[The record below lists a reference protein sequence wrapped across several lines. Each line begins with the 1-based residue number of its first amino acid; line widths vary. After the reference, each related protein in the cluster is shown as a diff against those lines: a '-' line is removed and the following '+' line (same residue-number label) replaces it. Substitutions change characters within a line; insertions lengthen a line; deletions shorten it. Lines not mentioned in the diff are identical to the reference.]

1 MGSIADQ
8 NRQSVL
14 FVDGNLNISTKGWK
28 SEYVPTER
36 VSKQNELQL
45 LGNHPSTVTVQN
57 IPPMVEKTEMCEP
70 IEAKTMPVRN
80 KAQPLN
86 CEIINNIQAAQKVI
100 NIPIQRLDLGDVEM
114 EDVAKKSMNEMNE
127 RNSNN
132 NRHKD
137 EDIAKAYLEEIL
149 PGKKAEDSPLL
160 ENQAKSD
167 RNMNVVCKEINL
179 PPAQSK
185 NGLNV
190 NTIWDKA
197 PLQAHKPCKK
207 PKDQAEWDAILN
219 ANLAG
224 MAENEEEFTKEFL
237 ANLLGGPAVETQ
249 GVRGRKNSVNQ
260 REPCSMR
267 APSPGGL
274 RSAPKAPTCWA
285 CGEPVALGMKVLKI
299 KGYPMHPECFVCST
313 CFLPL
318 KTSSVFI
325 SNDRLFCREHI
336 KFGPKAIRPLS
347 RGPTPEFTEF

>member
-1 MGSIADQ
+1 MGEQEGQSLKMGSIADQ

-45 LGNHPSTVTVQN
+45 LGNHQSVVTVQN
-57 IPPMVEKTEMCEP
+57 IPPAIEKTEICEP

-114 EDVAKKSMNEMNE
+114 EDVAKKSLNEMNQ

-137 EDIAKAYLEEIL
+137 EEIAKAYLEEML
-149 PGKKAEDSPLL
+149 PRDKVEASPLL
-160 ENQAKSD
+160 EN
-167 RNMNVVCKEINL
+167 
-179 PPAQSK
+179 
-185 NGLNV
+185 
-190 NTIWDKA
+190 
-197 PLQAHKPCKK
+197 
-207 PKDQAEWDAILN
+207 QAEWDAILN

-237 ANLLGGPAVETQ
+237 ANLMGGPAGETQ

-299 KGYPMHPECFVCST
+299 KGYPMHPECFVCTT

-347 RGPTPEFTEF
+347 RGQTPEF